1 MVVSRIRLPGFLWCC
16 DLVYGDGVARLQGAR
31 FECCV
36 QSFKLPILYIFRLLY
51 LKRVP
56 TSLSL
61 VCLAACENVCSL
73 ETAQDRERK
82 KKKKPNS
89 SIFFFFFSV
98 SFAFE
103 VKRALVVQTQPKH
116 HWEACTRGE
125 PIIFGL
131 SVIKHL
137 LIYVDYFCSHLI
149 VFLVCSN
156 KQEQCQTGVQ
166 ETIVFFTVNFGI
178 W

>member
-82 KKKKPNS
+82 KKKKAELQH
-89 SIFFFFFSV
+89 FFFFFSFFCFWGQA
-98 SFAFE
+98 SFGCANTA
-103 VKRALVVQTQPKH
+103 KASLRSMHQRRAHHFWLICNQTP
-116 HWEACTRGE
+116 T
-125 PIIFGL
+125 
-131 SVIKHL
+131 HL
-137 LIYVDYFCSHLI
+137 CRLLLQSPYCFPCL
-149 VFLVCSN
+149 
-156 KQEQCQTGVQ
+156 
-166 ETIVFFTVNFGI
+166 
-178 W
+178 